1 MPAYQDYIARA
12 QVSEAFTLAD
22 GLKTSISTNRQNGS
36 CFAPVAG
43 AQSSGKAA
51 TAVDGVDTITGKYG
65 KATILQDGATTA
77 GSLTCGIHYKFHA
90 NGVSDKLK
98 GKDIVLKVNEDS
110 GKLTLE
116 NVSSKT
122 TSTEINKYLPNAFK

>member
-22 GLKTSISTNRQNGS
+22 GLKTSISTNRQNGT
-36 CFAPVAG
+36 CFAPATG
-43 AQSSGKAA
+43 TTATT

-65 KATILQDGATTA
+65 KAEILEEKKANK
-77 GSLTCGIHYKFHA
+77 LICGIKYTFHA
-90 NGVSDKLK
+90 TNVSDKLTSK
-98 GKDIVLKVNEDS
+98 TITLKVDEDS

-116 NVSSKT
+116 TVKGGNT
-122 TSTEINKYLPNAFK
+122 TVENKHLPSAFKK